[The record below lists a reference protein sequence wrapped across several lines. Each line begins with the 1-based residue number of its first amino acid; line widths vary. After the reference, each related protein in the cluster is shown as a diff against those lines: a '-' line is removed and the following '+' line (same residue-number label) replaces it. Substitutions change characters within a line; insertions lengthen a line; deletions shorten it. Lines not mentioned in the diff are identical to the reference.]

1 MSATLA
7 SAPAPATAPA
17 QPAAL
22 RVCVRCVMD
31 TTDPDITFDAAGVCN
46 HCHDY
51 DQLVRAQVF
60 GGAVGQRRLEELV
73 ATIKREGAGKKY
85 DCVIGVSGGVDS
97 TYVAYKV
104 KQLGLRPLA
113 VHLDNGWDS
122 EIAVSNISV
131 TLKNLGIDLYTH
143 VIDWEEFKDMQLAFL
158 RSGVV
163 DCEIPSD
170 HAIVAC
176 VHDAASREGVRNT
189 IWGYNV
195 KTETHLPQAW
205 SRAHLDWGYLRAIHQ
220 RYGSGRV
227 KTFPRVDFLSYVT
240 DFRLRQKRLMLLDYI
255 DFSKPAALKILE
267 RDLGWRSYGGKH
279 HESVYTRWYQ
289 GWFLPQRWGYDK
301 RKTHLSSLICSG
313 QSTRAAA
320 LEELAK
326 PSYDPELQR
335 ADTEYVKK
343 KFSLSEAEF
352 SQILTGPKRSFHD
365 FPSYWKTQ
373 RGGAFRAGLRV
384 YQFFKHGIRRCR
396 ILRG

>member
-1 MSATLA
+1 MNAILSSVSGSAT
-7 SAPAPATAPA
+7 PIA
-17 QPAAL
+17 QSLAL
-22 RVCVRCVMD
+22 RVCTRCVMD
-31 TTDPDITFDAAGVCN
+31 TTDPNITFDVKGVCN
-46 HCHDY
+46 HCHDC
-51 DQLVRAQVF
+51 DRMTQGTF
-60 GGAVGQRRLEELV
+60 GGEDGQRRMEVIV

-131 TLKNLGIDLYTH
+131 TLKKLGIDLYTH
-143 VIDWEEFKDMQLAFL
+143 VIDWEEFKDIQLAFL

-176 VHDAASREGVRNT
+176 VHDAATREGVRNT
-189 IWGYNV
+189 IWGYNTQ
-195 KTETHLPQAW
+195 TETHLPEAW
-205 SRAHLDWGYLRAIHQ
+205 SRAHLDWGYLQAIHR

-240 DFRLRQKRLMLLDYI
+240 GFRLRQNRFMLLNYI
-255 DFSKPAALKILE
+255 DFSKSSARQVLE
-267 RDLGWRSYGGKH
+267 RELGWRSYGGKH
-279 HESVYTRWYQ
+279 HESIYTRWYQ

-301 RKTHLSSLICSG
+301 RKAHLSSLICSG
-313 QSTRAAA
+313 QITRAAA
-320 LEELAK
+320 LDELAQ
-326 PSYDPELQR
+326 PAYDPELQR

-343 KFSLSEAEF
+343 KLGLSETEF
-352 SQILTGPKRSFHD
+352 AQIMTGPKRSFND
-365 FPSYWKTQ
+365 FPSYWKVQ
-373 RGGAFRAGLRV
+373 HGSAYRAVRQCYRAVKYGLL
-384 YQFFKHGIRRCR
+384 RRER
-396 ILRG
+396 PAS

>member
-1 MSATLA
+1 MSVTL
-7 SAPAPATAPA
+7 SPVPTKPADV
-17 QPAAL
+17 
-22 RVCVRCVMD
+22 RVCTRCVMD
-31 TTDPDITFDAAGVCN
+31 TTDPDISFDAAGVCN

-51 DQLVRAQVF
+51 DRLLRKNTF
-60 GGAVGQRRLEELV
+60 SGADGLRRLDTMV
-73 ATIKREGAGKKY
+73 ATIKRDGVGKKY

-143 VIDWEEFKDMQLAFL
+143 VIDWEEFKDIQLAFL

-176 VHDAASREGVRNT
+176 VHDAATREGVRHT
-189 IWGYNV
+189 IWGYNC

-205 SRAHLDWGYLRAIHQ
+205 SRAHLDWGYLRAIHR

-240 DFRLRQKRLMLLDYI
+240 DFRMRQKRHMLLDYI
-255 DFSKPAALKILE
+255 DFSKSEALKILE

-313 QSTRAAA
+313 QTTRPAAI
-320 LEELAK
+320 EELAQ

-343 KFSLSEAEF
+343 KFGLSEAEF
-352 SQILTGPKRSFHD
+352 AQIMNGPKRSFHE
-365 FPSYWKTQ
+365 FPSYWKVQ

-384 YQFFKHGIRRCR
+384 YQAVKYGFLRRGR
-396 ILRG
+396 AAA